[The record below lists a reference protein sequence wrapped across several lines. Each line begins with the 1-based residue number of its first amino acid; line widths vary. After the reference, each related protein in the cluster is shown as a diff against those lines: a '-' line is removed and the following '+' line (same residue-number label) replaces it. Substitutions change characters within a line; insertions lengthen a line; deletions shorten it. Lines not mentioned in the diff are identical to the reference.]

1 MQTDISVISY
11 ISTICMDEEKTILK
25 VTAIVAILASVTLAS
40 VFGFAALSGTSQF
53 AYAQKQGQSFH
64 AKLTGK
70 DEVPPKNTKATGS
83 AEFTVTGADSMRY
96 KVSVTDMEKVT
107 LAHIHKGKVGE
118 NGPVVVTLF
127 KTDSPSARTNG
138 LLSQGTITSA
148 KLEGPLAGKHL
159 SDLITMIN
167 NGDAYVNVHTQAN
180 PKGEI
185 RGQMPSS

>member
-1 MQTDISVISY
+1 MTK
-11 ISTICMDEEKTILK
+11 ERRAILK
-25 VTAIVAILASVTLAS
+25 VSAIITILASLAIAN
-40 VFGFAALSGTSQF
+40 VAGFGALNGTKQL

-83 AEFTVTGADSMRY
+83 AEFTVTGADSMSY

-107 LAHIHKGKVGE
+107 AAHIHKGKPGE

-127 KTDSPSARTNG
+127 KTNSPSARTNG
-138 LLSQGTITSA
+138 VLSQGTITSA

-159 SDLITMIN
+159 SDLINMVN
-167 NGDAYVNVHTQAN
+167 SGDAYVNVHTQAN

-185 RGQMPSS
+185 RGQLSSG